1 MDLGYLSAFP
11 LHAKGFIKGRLE
23 QTQEGQVVLK
33 TGQRVI
39 PVKLDGESAPF
50 GQETVFRLLREEP
63 GLIVLAPYRSETIGE
78 ALPFFKQLFAG
89 DEDFGRKLLRAAV
102 QESLPLTR
110 EVLSNLKRGI
120 TIAKRQWGV
129 QVHPR
134 AIAFLQARAI
144 PLTPRSLLAALYTL
158 FPSVQKTMWQKAGRG
173 LIMNSKMTEGMGLP
187 LSTPEQRAEEKIP
200 DATKKP
206 GLEPVLREAITFL
219 QCEARRDA
227 TLPHFI
233 FCLFPTAEREA
244 RWEGRYFSDRE
255 KSEEQVERGASGE
268 SYAFRLLY
276 QSPCLGQLE
285 VIGVNNQSGL
295 KLTVKADRSVLDNHL
310 FAGFQSYLEEKG
322 WPIQAVQFE
331 ESQAEEDVDLH
342 PLRIDGWL

>member
-1 MDLGYLSAFP
+1 MNPGYLSALP
-11 LHAKGFIKGRLE
+11 LHGKGFIKGRLE
-23 QTQEGQVVLK
+23 QTQEGQVVL
-33 TGQRVI
+33 TTSQGVI

-63 GLIVLAPYRSETIGE
+63 GLIVLAPYRLETIGE

-89 DEDFGRKLLRAAV
+89 DEAFGHKLLMAAV

-110 EVLSNLKRGI
+110 EVLLTLKKGLI
-120 TIAKRQWGV
+120 TAERQWGV

-144 PLTPRSLLAALYTL
+144 PLTPQSLLSALYTL
-158 FPSVQKTMWQKAGRG
+158 FPSVQKMFWHKSGRG
-173 LIMNSKMTEGMGLP
+173 GL
-187 LSTPEQRAEEKIP
+187 
-200 DATKKP
+200 DA
-206 GLEPVLREAITFL
+206 VFREAIAFL
-219 QCEARRDA
+219 QREAERDP

-233 FCLFPTAEREA
+233 FYFYPAEQREA
-244 RWEGRYFSDRE
+244 RWEGRYFTD
-255 KSEEQVERGASGE
+255 SETSGE
-268 SYAFRLLY
+268 KLEGVGLGRSYAFRLEY

-285 VIGVNNQSGL
+285 VIGVSNQSGL
-295 KLTVKADRSVLDNHL
+295 NLTVKADRSVLDSNL
-310 FAGFQSYLEEKG
+310 FAGFRSHLEEKG

-331 ESQAEEDVDLH
+331 ESQAEEDVDFH